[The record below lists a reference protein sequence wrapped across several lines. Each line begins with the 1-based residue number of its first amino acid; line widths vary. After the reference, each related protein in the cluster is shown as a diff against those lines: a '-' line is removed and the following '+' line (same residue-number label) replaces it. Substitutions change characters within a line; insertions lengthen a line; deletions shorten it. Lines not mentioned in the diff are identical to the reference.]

1 MWEDNCKID
10 LKQQGLNNV
19 GGGGGGGHR
28 DIGNYLQKDTAW
40 YHRTFYSLSK
50 IFVWIKNNETDFRVL
65 KTERLQVCACRHV
78 RDFVRW
84 MHSVTY

>member
-1 MWEDNCKID
+1 MGGPFETYWRYEKCVLCLSRNVRKDIPREIRCMWEDNCKID

-50 IFVWIKNNETDFRVL
+50 IFV
-65 KTERLQVCACRHV
+65 
-78 RDFVRW
+78 
-84 MHSVTY
+84 